1 MNNQNDLTM
10 LYYSEKQRI
19 RNEYNQ
25 KIKEKELENRIKQQ
39 IEKDILD
46 KINIM
51 LDDAASEKINNIATE
66 IEKIIK

>member
-19 RNEYNQ
+19 HNEYNQ

-39 IEKDILD
+39 IEKDILN